1 VRPAP
6 CEPVVE
12 VKVKGWLGI
21 LMLDTAFPRL
31 LGDVGHPDSWRM
43 PVRYRTVVDASPQR
57 VVREADPSLLAPFV
71 EAACGLVTDGAAA
84 ITTSCGFLV
93 RFQSELQAALEVP
106 VWTSSLLALPALRR
120 PGVITVDA
128 VKLGAVEL
136 HAARA
141 DAGTPIEGLAPG
153 CGLQRTLLDNLPT
166 LDAAAAEAD
175 TIAAALR
182 LVRRHPEIE
191 NLVLECTNLP
201 PYAAAVERAT
211 RRPVHHL
218 MSFVHERWKALP

>member
-1 VRPAP
+1 VN
-6 CEPVVE
+6 
-12 VKVKGWLGI
+12 GWLGI

-31 LGDVGHPDSWRM
+31 PGDVGHPDSWRM
-43 PVRYRTVVDASPQR
+43 PVRYRTVVGASPQR
-57 VVREADPSLLAPFV
+57 VVRAADPSLLMPFI
-71 EAACGLVTDGAAA
+71 EAARGLVADGAAA
-84 ITTSCGFLV
+84 ITTSCGFLI
-93 RFQSELQAALEVP
+93 RFQAELQAAFEVP

-128 VKLGAVEL
+128 TKLGPVEL
-136 HAARA
+136 SAAQA
-141 DAGTPIEGLAPG
+141 DALTPIEGLASG

-166 LDAAAAEAD
+166 LDTAAAEAD
-175 TIAAALR
+175 TVSAALR
-182 LVRRHPEIE
+182 LVRHHPEIE

-218 MSFVHERWKALP
+218 MSFVHERWDALP